1 MTLEWG
7 EDWSKIHRK
16 INFRVLRSTEK
27 TKARDIR
34 KTIHKLKWIGIGPVM
49 WLEEQTT
56 VAQLAY
62 YVLDATGKYKE
73 PRKTKDKM
81 EHGGTT
87 WIVL

>member
-1 MTLEWG
+1 
-7 EDWSKIHRK
+7 
-16 INFRVLRSTEK
+16 
-27 TKARDIR
+27 
-34 KTIHKLKWIGIGPVM
+34 M

>member
-1 MTLEWG
+1 M
-7 EDWSKIHRK
+7 
-16 INFRVLRSTEK
+16 
-27 TKARDIR
+27 
-34 KTIHKLKWIGIGPVM
+34 M

-62 YVLDATGKYKE
+62 YVPDAPGKYKE

-87 WIVL
+87 WIFL